1 MNKTYIGMTLAIILI
16 SLALYNIPSSTDIYS
31 LEKKQKNNSVI
42 SLRKESSETL
52 LVNTNIEDK
61 TKRLSKHQ
69 NSSEITIENNLSMA
83 SVSTRQNYYNFMSF
97 QEPLLILRTLNLWI
111 STEETKDKVTLEL
124 TRKAL
129 INQLHFS
136 EDTKEALKLLE
147 TLIRDDNK
155 NINERL
161 FFTSILGPVATEES
175 TEILLGL
182 SLSLDNPRLIHAIL
196 TGIRAAGDQRWDG
209 EYQASISAPLEKA
222 WHSTERKG
230 QYFAIASGISKAG
243 TSAGTRLL
251 ITGLL
256 DSQLTYDELK
266 ISKDEKISAAF
277 RSLKDFRNPEAI
289 PVLASMLDGK
299 EYKNNEAAFL
309 LAGNSLAEMGKAK
322 STEELL
328 SWAVKAPSNKAI
340 WAKKWFAKVRDP
352 SSLKLMKES
361 IDGFSFSSNRIK
373 DEVIRAYRRKSG

>member
-322 STEELL
+322 STAELL